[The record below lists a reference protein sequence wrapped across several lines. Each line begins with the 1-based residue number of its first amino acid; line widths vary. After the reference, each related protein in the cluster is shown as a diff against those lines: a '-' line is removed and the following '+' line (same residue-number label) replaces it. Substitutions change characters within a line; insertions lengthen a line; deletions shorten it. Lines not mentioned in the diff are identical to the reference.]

1 MAFKVAT
8 EEDYDDYSEYADA
21 LACFLWGKMESG
33 EEYNRQIMYSW
44 IKEFTR
50 EIELHG

>member
-8 EEDYDDYSEYADA
+8 EEDYDDYSEWADA
-21 LACFLWGKMESG
+21 LSYFLWSKMESG
-33 EEYNRQIMYSW
+33 EECTRQTFYSW
-44 IKEFTR
+44 IKEFTK